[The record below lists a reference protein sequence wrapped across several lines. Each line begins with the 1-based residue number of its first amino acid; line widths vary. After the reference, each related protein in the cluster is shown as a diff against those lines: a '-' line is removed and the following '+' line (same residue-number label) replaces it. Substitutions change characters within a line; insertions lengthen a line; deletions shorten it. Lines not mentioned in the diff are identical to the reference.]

1 MYEFIHVHS
10 GGVVLLAELR
20 LMQAAE
26 VATSSAWGRETGC
39 RGGTTRAYKETS
51 RANRYMPMS
60 WFHMDAHRSKLIK
73 SYTLNMCSASHF
85 FFFLQKSVLK
95 G

>member
-39 RGGTTRAYKETS
+39 RMIWVPVPRARPGKICKVWS
-51 RANRYMPMS
+51 GALP
-60 WFHMDAHRSKLIK
+60 
-73 SYTLNMCSASHF
+73 
-85 FFFLQKSVLK
+85 